1 VWKRRPLE
9 TLARVQEDLE
19 HDMETSEWR
28 IKTATR
34 RALDLLKKSSNFTF
48 MVTIFILFVILIL
61 LLVVALK
68 LTM

>member
-1 VWKRRPLE
+1 
-9 TLARVQEDLE
+9 
-19 HDMETSEWR
+19 METSEWR